1 MTLTS
6 LTWKSALARGALAIV
21 LGIIAIFWPDTAI
34 FTFMLIWGLWALIDG
49 IAVLFLAFQPEA
61 RASRTM
67 LLVQGAVG
75 VVLGLLI
82 VTHPGISASVVT
94 WLAGLYFVIRGLL
107 EGLAALGTSPRG
119 LLEGLAA
126 LGTSPRGLLLA
137 SAAIDLLLGFLF
149 MLNPGGS
156 AKGITVLL
164 GIVALVWG
172 IALVVIGFAWRKQ
185 PTTTEPATA

>member
-1 MTLTS
+1 MRPTS
-6 LTWKSALARGALAIV
+6 LTWKSALGRGAIALV

-61 RASRTM
+61 RATRTM

-75 VVLGLLI
+75 VVVGLLI
-82 VTHPGISASVVT
+82 VTHPGMSATVVT
-94 WLAGLYFVIRGLL
+94 WLAGLWFALRGLL
-107 EGLAALGTSPRG
+107 EALAALG
-119 LLEGLAA
+119 A
-126 LGTSPRGLLLA
+126 SPRGLLLA
-137 SAAIDLLLGFLF
+137 SAAVDIVLGVLF
-149 MLNPGGS
+149 MANPGGS

-172 IALVVIGFAWRKQ
+172 IALIVIGLAWRRQ
-185 PTTTEPATA
+185 PATREPAAA

>member
-6 LTWKSALARGALAIV
+6 LTWKSALGRGAIAIV

-67 LLVQGAVG
+67 LLVQGSIG
-75 VVLGLLI
+75 VVLGILI

-94 WLAGLYFVIRGLL
+94 WLAGLFFVIRGLL
-107 EGLAALGTSPRG
+107 EGLAALGQ
-119 LLEGLAA
+119 
-126 LGTSPRGLLLA
+126 SPRGLLLA
-137 SAAIDLLLGFLF
+137 SAAIDIVLGVLF
-149 MLNPGGS
+149 MVNPGGS
-156 AKGITVLL
+156 AKGITIVL

-185 PTTTEPATA
+185 PSMQEPAAA